1 MTSASRQK
9 RRLQFVPDLVSGA
22 DDEEAPRLQD
32 SKARQSCLAGQYSGH
47 DALDPLA
54 NVTAALRWR
63 ISPRWSRRL
72 DFLAQMNLV
81 ASMLSQS
88 GHTR

>member
-1 MTSASRQK
+1 MQLAMNAS
-9 RRLQFVPDLVSGA
+9 PTI
-22 DDEEAPRLQD
+22 
-32 SKARQSCLAGQYSGH
+32 
-47 DALDPLA
+47 A

-63 ISPRWSRRL
+63 ISPRWSTRL

-88 GHTR
+88 VTSDDVISMLTN